1 MISIFSPLE
10 GKTYKLYISTWVWRK
25 TKTFRDSFFS
35 SINMSYIVLCIMY
48 VVCGILY
55 VACYIVLSYGI
66 CCLINISYIV
76 WSQNFCLLCL
86 PRSCKRS
93 LMDKEED
100 WRTWEESSGS
110 FRKMHEKKSALYRWF
125 SALGI
130 KRLSFLTRRPLHS
143 IHFTEVFIREFVGK
157 TVGI

>member
-86 PRSCKRS
+86 RRSCKRS
-93 LMDKEED
+93 LMEREED
-100 WRTWEESSGS
+100 WRTWGERFFS
-110 FRKMHEKKSALYRWF
+110 KNAWKKSALYRWF

-130 KRLSFLTRRPLHS
+130 ERLSFLTRRSLHS
-143 IHFTEVFIREFVGK
+143 IQFIEVFIREFVRK